1 MKYHKWYF
9 NYIYQIT
16 ILKVEKLFIPFLVSC
31 VTGGKI
37 VLISKVNFV
46 LLRLKQKKQDMI
58 TSVKLMLNKSRILN
72 NGSYPL
78 VFQVIH
84 NRRKKLLYTGYRMK
98 EEVFDESEGKIMNGV
113 GSTFT
118 ATEVVKMN
126 RELRKMRNR
135 IDTRIRQL
143 ERTREEFTVEDILT
157 QNAFGTGKSQF
168 YLLRYINAQI
178 ERKQELK
185 KVGMAAAY
193 KSTRSSLAKFIGR
206 PDVRMSEV
214 DLAFVRRYEDFLYSN
229 GASGNT
235 VSYYLR
241 NLRSLYNQAV
251 TDGYHP
257 RGEYPFAKAQTRPA
271 KTVKRALSRTDMQ
284 NLADL
289 NLENEPELEFT
300 RDLYLFSF
308 YAQGMAFV
316 DIVLLKK
323 TDICNG
329 VLTYSRHKSKQL
341 IRIVVTPQ
349 MQGVI
354 DKYNTENEYLF
365 PIISGEYASGYQ
377 KYRLALGRINRH
389 LKKIAVVADI
399 KVPLTTYTAR
409 HTWATLARDY
419 GAPIS
424 VISAGLGHT
433 SEEMTRVY
441 LKDFDVSML
450 NQVNSIVTN
459 LSK

>member
-1 MKYHKWYF
+1 MCF

-113 GSTFT
+113 SSTFT

-143 ERTREEFTVEDILT
+143 ERTREEFTVEDILA
-157 QNAFGTGKSQF
+157 QSAFGTGKPQF

-193 KSTRSSLAKFIGR
+193 KSTRSSLTKFIGR

-214 DLAFVRRYEDFLYSN
+214 DLTFVRRYEDFLYSN

-323 TDICNG
+323 ADICNG

-341 IRIVVTPQ
+341 IRIAVTPQ
-349 MQGVI
+349 MQGLM
-354 DKYNTENEYLF
+354 DKYKTENEYLF

-389 LKKIAVVADI
+389 LKKIAVAADI
-399 KVPLTTYTAR
+399 KVALTTYTAR

-450 NQVNSIVTN
+450 NQVNSMVTN

>member
-1 MKYHKWYF
+1 
-9 NYIYQIT
+9 
-16 ILKVEKLFIPFLVSC
+16 
-31 VTGGKI
+31 
-37 VLISKVNFV
+37 
-46 LLRLKQKKQDMI
+46 
-58 TSVKLMLNKSRILN
+58 MLNKSRILN

-84 NRRKKLLYTGYRMK
+84 NRRKKLLYTGYRVK
-98 EEVFDESEGKIMNGV
+98 EEVFDELEGKIMNGV

-143 ERTREEFTVEDILT
+143 ERTREEFTVEDILA
-157 QNAFGTGKSQF
+157 QSAFGTGKPQF

-193 KSTRSSLAKFIGR
+193 KSTRSSLAKFISG

-214 DLAFVRRYEDFLYSN
+214 DSAFVRRYEDFLYSN
-229 GASGNT
+229 GSSGNT

-289 NLENEPELEFT
+289 NLENEPELEFA

-308 YAQGMAFV
+308 YAQGMA
-316 DIVLLKK
+316 
-323 TDICNG
+323 
-329 VLTYSRHKSKQL
+329 
-341 IRIVVTPQ
+341 
-349 MQGVI
+349 
-354 DKYNTENEYLF
+354 YLF

-377 KYRLALGRINRH
+377 QYRLALGRINRH

>member
-1 MKYHKWYF
+1 MCF

-126 RELRKMRNR
+126 RELRKMRNQ
-135 IDTRIRQL
+135 IDIRIRQL
-143 ERTREEFTVEDILT
+143 EWTREEFTVEDILT

-251 TDGYHP
+251 MDGYHP

-424 VISAGLGHT
+424 VISARLGHT

>member
-1 MKYHKWYF
+1 MCF

-98 EEVFDESEGKIMNGV
+98 EEVFDESEGKIMNGI

-126 RELRKMRNR
+126 RELRKMRNQ
-135 IDTRIRQL
+135 IDIRIRQL

-193 KSTRSSLAKFIGR
+193 KSTRSSLAKFIGC

>member
-1 MKYHKWYF
+1 MCF

-37 VLISKVNFV
+37 VQISKVNFV

-126 RELRKMRNR
+126 RELRKMRNQ
-135 IDTRIRQL
+135 IDIRIRQL
-143 ERTREEFTVEDILT
+143 ERTREEFAVEDILT

-450 NQVNSIVTN
+450 NQVNCIVTN

>member
-1 MKYHKWYF
+1 VCF

-126 RELRKMRNR
+126 RELRKMRNQ
-135 IDTRIRQL
+135 IDIRIRQL

-193 KSTRSSLAKFIGR
+193 KSTRSSLAKFIGC

>member
-1 MKYHKWYF
+1 MCF

-98 EEVFDESEGKIMNGV
+98 EEVFDESEGKIMNGL

-143 ERTREEFTVEDILT
+143 ERAGEEFTVEDILT
-157 QNAFGTGKSQF
+157 QNAFGTGKPQF

-193 KSTRSSLAKFIGR
+193 KSTRSSLARFIGR

-214 DLAFVRRYEDFLYSN
+214 DSAFVRRYEDFLYSN
-229 GASGNT
+229 GSSGNT

-251 TDGYHP
+251 ADGYHP

-271 KTVKRALSRTDMQ
+271 KTVKRALSRMDMQ

-289 NLENEPELEFT
+289 NLENEPELECA

-316 DIVLLKK
+316 DIVLLRKS
-323 TDICNG
+323 DICNG
-329 VLTYSRHKSKQL
+329 VLAYSRHKSKQL
-341 IRIVVTPQ
+341 IRIAVTSQ
-349 MQGVI
+349 MQGLM
-354 DKYNTENEYLF
+354 DKYKTENEYLF
-365 PIISGEYASGYQ
+365 PIISGEYASGYKQ
-377 KYRLALGRINRH
+377 YRLALGRINRH
-389 LKKIAVVADI
+389 LKKIAVAADI

-459 LSK
+459 LSR

>member
-1 MKYHKWYF
+1 MCF

-126 RELRKMRNR
+126 RELRKMRNQ
-135 IDTRIRQL
+135 IDIRIRQL
-143 ERTREEFTVEDILT
+143 ERTREEFAVEDILT
-157 QNAFGTGKSQF
+157 QNAFGTGKPQF

-450 NQVNSIVTN
+450 NQVNNIVTN

>member
-1 MKYHKWYF
+1 MCF

-126 RELRKMRNR
+126 RELRKMRNQ
-135 IDTRIRQL
+135 IDIRIRQL

-157 QNAFGTGKSQF
+157 QNAFGTGKPQF

-193 KSTRSSLAKFIGR
+193 KSTRSSLAKFIGC

>member
-1 MKYHKWYF
+1 MCF

-37 VLISKVNFV
+37 VQISKVNFV

-126 RELRKMRNR
+126 RELRKMRNQ
-135 IDTRIRQL
+135 IDIRIRQL
-143 ERTREEFTVEDILT
+143 ERTREEFAVEDILT

-323 TDICNG
+323 TDIYNG

>member
-1 MKYHKWYF
+1 MCF

-46 LLRLKQKKQDMI
+46 LLRLKQKKQDML
-58 TSVKLMLNKSRILN
+58 TSVKLMLNKSRILT

-126 RELRKMRNR
+126 RELRKMRNQ
-135 IDTRIRQL
+135 IDIRIRQL

-193 KSTRSSLAKFIGR
+193 KSTRSSLAKFIGC

>member
-1 MKYHKWYF
+1 MCF

-98 EEVFDESEGKIMNGV
+98 EELFDESEGKIMNGV

-126 RELRKMRNR
+126 RELRKMRNQ
-135 IDTRIRQL
+135 IDIRIRQL

-193 KSTRSSLAKFIGR
+193 KSTRSSLAKFIGC

>member
-1 MKYHKWYF
+1 MCF

-37 VLISKVNFV
+37 VQISKVNFV

-84 NRRKKLLYTGYRMK
+84 NRRKKLLYTGYRVK
-98 EEVFDESEGKIMNGV
+98 EEGFDKSEGKIMNGV

-126 RELRKMRNR
+126 RELRKMRNQ
-135 IDTRIRQL
+135 IDIRIRQL

-193 KSTRSSLAKFIGR
+193 KSSRSSLAKFIGR

>member
-1 MKYHKWYF
+1 VYF

-84 NRRKKLLYTGYRMK
+84 NRRKKLLYTGYRVK
-98 EEVFDESEGKIMNGV
+98 EEVFDELEGKIMNGV

-126 RELRKMRNR
+126 RELRKMRNQ
-135 IDTRIRQL
+135 IDIRIRQL

-168 YLLRYINAQI
+168 YLLRYINTQI

>member
-1 MKYHKWYF
+1 MCF

-16 ILKVEKLFIPFLVSC
+16 ILKVEKLFISFLVSC

-84 NRRKKLLYTGYRMK
+84 NRRKKLLYTGYRVK
-98 EEVFDESEGKIMNGV
+98 EEVFDELEGKIMNGV

-143 ERTREEFTVEDILT
+143 ERTREEFTVEDILA
-157 QNAFGTGKSQF
+157 QSAFGTGKPQF

-193 KSTRSSLAKFIGR
+193 KSTRSSLAKFISR

-214 DLAFVRRYEDFLYSN
+214 DSAFVRRYEDFLYSN
-229 GASGNT
+229 GSSGNT

>member
-1 MKYHKWYF
+1 MCF

-98 EEVFDESEGKIMNGV
+98 EEVFDESEGKIMNGL

-126 RELRKMRNR
+126 RELRKMRNQ
-135 IDTRIRQL
+135 IDIRIRQL
-143 ERTREEFTVEDILT
+143 ERTREEFAVEDILT

>member
-1 MKYHKWYF
+1 MCF

-126 RELRKMRNR
+126 RELRKMRNQ
-135 IDTRIRQL
+135 IDIRIRQL

-441 LKDFDVSML
+441 LKDFDVFML

>member
-1 MKYHKWYF
+1 MCF

-16 ILKVEKLFIPFLVSC
+16 ILKVEKLFIPLLVSC
-31 VTGGKI
+31 VIGGKI

-126 RELRKMRNR
+126 RELRKMRNQ
-135 IDTRIRQL
+135 IDIRIRQL
-143 ERTREEFTVEDILT
+143 ERTREEFAVEDILT
-157 QNAFGTGKSQF
+157 QNAFGTGKPQF

>member
-1 MKYHKWYF
+1 MCF

-126 RELRKMRNR
+126 RELRKMRNQ
-135 IDTRIRQL
+135 IDIRIRQL

-316 DIVLLKK
+316 DIVLLRKS
-323 TDICNG
+323 DICNG

-399 KVPLTTYTAR
+399 EVPLTTYTAR

-441 LKDFDVSML
+441 LKDFDVFML

>member
-1 MKYHKWYF
+1 MCF

-37 VLISKVNFV
+37 VQISKVNFV

-126 RELRKMRNR
+126 RELRKMRNQ
-135 IDTRIRQL
+135 IDIRIRQL
-143 ERTREEFTVEDILT
+143 ERTREEFAVEAILT

>member
-1 MKYHKWYF
+1 MCF

-98 EEVFDESEGKIMNGV
+98 EEVFDELEGKIMNGV

-143 ERTREEFTVEDILT
+143 ERTREEFTVEDILA
-157 QNAFGTGKSQF
+157 QSAFGTGKPQF

-193 KSTRSSLAKFIGR
+193 KSTRSSLAKFISR

-214 DLAFVRRYEDFLYSN
+214 DSAFVRRYEDFLYSN
-229 GASGNT
+229 GSSGNT

-251 TDGYHP
+251 ADGYHP

-316 DIVLLKK
+316 DIVLLKEA
-323 TDICNG
+323 DICNG

-341 IRIVVTPQ
+341 IRIAVTPQ
-349 MQGVI
+349 MQGLI
-354 DKYNTENEYLF
+354 DKYKTENEYLF

-377 KYRLALGRINRH
+377 QYRLALGRINRH

>member
-1 MKYHKWYF
+1 MYF

-126 RELRKMRNR
+126 RELRKMRNQ
-135 IDTRIRQL
+135 IDIRIRQL
-143 ERTREEFTVEDILT
+143 ERTREEFAVEDILT
-157 QNAFGTGKSQF
+157 QNAFGTGKPQF

>member
-1 MKYHKWYF
+1 MCF

-126 RELRKMRNR
+126 RELRKMRNQ
-135 IDTRIRQL
+135 IDIRIRQL

-193 KSTRSSLAKFIGR
+193 KSTRSSLAKFIGC

-365 PIISGEYASGYQ
+365 PIISGEYASGYKQ
-377 KYRLALGRINRH
+377 YRLALGRINRH

-450 NQVNSIVTN
+450 NQVNNIVTN

>member
-1 MKYHKWYF
+1 MCF

-126 RELRKMRNR
+126 RELRKMRNQ
-135 IDTRIRQL
+135 IDIRIRQL

-157 QNAFGTGKSQF
+157 QIAFGTGKSQF

-193 KSTRSSLAKFIGR
+193 KSTRSSLAKFIGC

>member
-1 MKYHKWYF
+1 MCF

-46 LLRLKQKKQDMI
+46 LLRLKQKKQDMM

-126 RELRKMRNR
+126 RELRKMRNQ
-135 IDTRIRQL
+135 IDIRIRQL

-441 LKDFDVSML
+441 LKDFDVFML

>member
-1 MKYHKWYF
+1 MCF

-98 EEVFDESEGKIMNGV
+98 EEVFDELEGKIMNGV

-126 RELRKMRNR
+126 RELRKMRNQ
-135 IDTRIRQL
+135 IDIRIRQL

-193 KSTRSSLAKFIGR
+193 KSTRSSLAKFIGC

-450 NQVNSIVTN
+450 NQVNNIVTN

>member
-1 MKYHKWYF
+1 MCF

-126 RELRKMRNR
+126 RELRKMRNQ
-135 IDTRIRQL
+135 IDIRIRQL

-193 KSTRSSLAKFIGR
+193 KSTRSSLGKFIGR

-441 LKDFDVSML
+441 LKDFDVFML